1 MANQDEHNSKWTKKL
16 LKKNENCIINNQE
29 APDLCYPRNDAN
41 RSPFVE
47 RLLKYR
53 AQRGST
59 TCIPSPKDPCVITA
73 DFIAPSAEIRTE
85 YVAETTKVLENK
97 SYRLYCSIA
106 SKNEYIPSDDDYV
119 DIVAGV
125 YSVDEYPRLK
135 DKTDYNSETSSVL
148 DAWYGRDEYVTV
160 EKGTFQAI
168 VSNNISSEEEAAK
181 QAELDEAAKLLAET
195 MLDCSISNM
204 KFSASCPN
212 TFTFDGV
219 SSERKPLSDE
229 NGFNYSSTVILPQ
242 DTYTNRLS
250 DLEFN
255 ESSDSPW
262 QDVATNI
269 MARNIL
275 EWTSSSLECAYGNLS
290 ATASCAVNIAQH
302 NNNGQEVLS
311 VIDTIVPD
319 DYALDILRLNA
330 STGKW
335 ERIEG
340 LEGLK
345 GLVNASGTNAYTL
358 DVRNL
363 NWKLDTT
370 GQLVILDPDKYGETY
385 SFTPQESEILTPTS
399 DHKVVFL
406 GDEDLV
412 GEENLEYVSPNE
424 SAIQIWRGVNKLA
437 DYPVDDT
444 ESVGTKR
451 VNIAANTFYG
461 TLIYQNPY
469 LLTQDCEFYQNFIN
483 NISSY
488 RSFFGDADLNAADYT
503 DINPDCEPISGTLEQ
518 QISQFDNSALTL
530 AESSLTCV
538 FANDYYGENCASGL
552 VLEPKQCYA
561 CNDDT
566 QDTDQDTD
574 LCKDSCIQEGTFTS
588 FEGIQD
594 ATQQAKNVAQN
605 ALSGCMAMNATVKA
619 FCDKYTMEQVMNE
632 DKALRLPV
640 NENPFTFNDVEDA
653 VEDEDKKQKILNDL
667 KDNGTKIVYMYL
679 NAWDEYTTYPDIN
692 LYYYNIKCSQI
703 VHINQETGVEYEEAN
718 TTDISHCLSVM
729 DGYMYEVNQGMYTS
743 FQEKATVAEMTYQAM
758 ILAKSAVVCLYG
770 NRSQDSIPCVYT
782 PLNGPAEVLC
792 VGKCSDTS
800 AASNCCVYSTPGI
813 ASAENTYLAENPWAA
828 DQQAYTAGMA
838 TRLCLAQDQVG
849 GGGGGNSYNVN
860 VSGTCNDCQSVCVF
874 LS

>member
-1 MANQDEHNSKWTKKL
+1 MANQDEHNSKWAKKL

-85 YVAETTKVLENK
+85 YVAETIKVLENK
-97 SYRLYCSIA
+97 SYRLYCSLA
-106 SKNEYIPSDDDYV
+106 SKDEYIPSDDDYV
-119 DIVAGV
+119 DIVDGV
-125 YSVDEYPRLK
+125 YTIEQYPRLK
-135 DKTDYNSETSSVL
+135 DRETNYDSETSSVL
-148 DAWYGRDEYVTV
+148 DAWYGNDKFVTV
-160 EKGTFQAI
+160 ERGTFQAI

-181 QAELDEAAKLLAET
+181 QAELDEAAKMLAEN

-204 KFSASCPN
+204 EFSASCPE

-219 SSERKPLSDE
+219 SSTRKPLSDK

-242 DTYTNRLS
+242 DTFTNRLS
-250 DLEFN
+250 DLESN
-255 ESSDSPW
+255 ESSEFPW
-262 QDVATNI
+262 QDVAKNI

-335 ERIEG
+335 EGVGPVI
-340 LEGLK
+340 
-345 GLVNASGTNAYTL
+345 ASGTNTYTL
-358 DVRNL
+358 DVREL
-363 NWKLDTT
+363 DWKLDDTT
-370 GQLVILDPDKYGETY
+370 GQVILDPDTYGETY

-406 GDEDLV
+406 V
-412 GEENLEYVSPNE
+412 GEENLEYVSPNN
-424 SAIQIWRGVNKLA
+424 STMQVWRGVNKLA
-437 DYPVDDT
+437 DYNSDPRP
-444 ESVGTKR
+444 VGTKR
-451 VNIAANTFYG
+451 VNITANTFYG

-483 NISSY
+483 NIGSY
-488 RSFFGDADLNAADYT
+488 RSFFGDDKLNAADYT
-503 DINPDCEPISGTLEQ
+503 DINPDCEPVSGTLEQ

-538 FANDYYGENCASGL
+538 FANDYYGENCAVGL

-561 CNDDT
+561 CNDSTQDT
-566 QDTDQDTD
+566 GQDTDQDTD
-574 LCKDSCIQEGTFTS
+574 QKPNLCKDSCIKEGTFTS

-632 DKALRLPV
+632 DIAHRLPV
-640 NENPFTFNDVEDA
+640 NENPFTFDY
-653 VEDEDKKQKILNDL
+653 VEDENNKQDILEAL
-667 KDNGTKIVYMYL
+667 RDNGTKIVYMYL
-679 NAWDEYTTYPDIN
+679 NAWDEYTTYPDSN
-692 LYYYNIKCSQI
+692 LYYYKVKCSE
-703 VHINQETGVEYEEAN
+703 VVRINKETGVEYKDN

-729 DGYMYEVNQGMYTS
+729 DGYMYEVNQGTYTS
-743 FQEKATVAEMTYQAM
+743 FQENATVAEMTYQAM

-770 NRSQDSIPCVYT
+770 NRSEDSIPCVYT
-782 PLNGPAEVLC
+782 NLDGTKEVLC
-792 VGKCSDTS
+792 VGDCSDTG
-800 AASNCCVYSTPGI
+800 AAANCCVYGEPGI

-828 DQQAYTAGMA
+828 DQQAYTASMA

-849 GGGGGNSYNVN
+849 GGGGGNTYNVN
-860 VSGTCNDCQSVCVF
+860 VSGECNNECTGVCVF
-874 LS
+874 L

>member
-106 SKNEYIPSDDDYV
+106 SKDEYIPSDDDYV

-125 YSVDEYPRLK
+125 YSVEQYPRLQ
-135 DKTDYNSETSSVL
+135 DRKTDYDSTKSSVL
-148 DAWYGRDEYVTV
+148 DAWYGKDAYVDV
-160 EKGTFQAI
+160 EAGTFQAI

-181 QAELDEAAKLLAET
+181 QAELDEAAKLLAENL
-195 MLDCSISNM
+195 LDCSISNM
-204 KFSASCPN
+204 EFSASCPE

-219 SSERKPLSDE
+219 SSTRSPITKLSPSDE
-229 NGFNYSSTVILPQ
+229 KSYSSTVILPQ

-250 DLEFN
+250 DFESN
-255 ESSDSPW
+255 ESSEPPTW
-262 QDVATNI
+262 QDVETNV

-319 DYALDILRLNA
+319 GYALDILRLNA

-335 ERIEG
+335 EGVE
-340 LEGLK
+340 
-345 GLVNASGTNAYTL
+345 GLVNAAGTNAYTL
-358 DVRNL
+358 DVREL
-363 NWKLDTT
+363 KWELDTT
-370 GQLVILDPDKYGETY
+370 GKLVILDPDKYGETY
-385 SFTPQESEILTPTS
+385 SFTPQESEILNPTS

-406 GDEDLV
+406 NN
-412 GEENLEYVSPNE
+412 EENLVYVSPNN
-424 SAIQIWRGVNKLA
+424 STMQIWRGVNKLA
-437 DYPVDDT
+437 DYNSNPRP
-444 ESVGTKR
+444 VGTKS
-451 VNIAANTFYG
+451 VTIAANTFYG

-469 LLTQDCEFYQNFIN
+469 LLTQDCAFYQKFID
-483 NISSY
+483 NIGSY
-488 RSFFGDADLNAADYT
+488 RSFFGDVNLKAANYT
-503 DINPDCEPISGTLEQ
+503 DANPDCEPISGTLEQ

-538 FANDYYGENCASGL
+538 FANDYYGENCAIGL

-574 LCKDSCIQEGTFTS
+574 LCKDSCIKEGTFTS

-619 FCDKYTMEQVMNE
+619 FCDKYTMEQVMQE
-632 DKALRLPV
+632 DIELGLDV
-640 NENPFTFNDVEDA
+640 NENTFSFDYVENADN
-653 VEDEDKKQKILNDL
+653 KQDILKAL
-667 KDNGTKIVYMYL
+667 SDNGTKIVYMYL
-679 NAWDEYTTYPDIN
+679 NDWRYYTPSSELHYATVG
-692 LYYYNIKCSQI
+692 CSQI
-703 VHINQETGVEYEEAN
+703 VYIDSEGKESIDNT

-729 DGYMYEVNQGMYTS
+729 DGYMYEVNQGTYTS
-743 FQEKATVAEMTYQAM
+743 FQGNATVAEMTYQAM

-770 NRSQDSIPCVYT
+770 NRHQDSIPCVYT
-782 PLNGPAEVLC
+782 PLNGDPEELC

-800 AASNCCVYSTPGI
+800 AAPNCCVYSIPGI
-813 ASAENTYLAENPWAA
+813 ESAENTYLAENPWTA

-838 TRLCLAQDQVG
+838 TRLCIAQDQIG
-849 GGGGGNSYNVN
+849 GGGGGNTYNVN
-860 VSGTCNDCQSVCVF
+860 VEGTCNDCQSVCVF
-874 LS
+874 V

>member
-1 MANQDEHNSKWTKKL
+1 MANQDEHNSKWSKKL

-125 YSVDEYPRLK
+125 YSKEQYPRLK
-135 DKTDYNSETSSVL
+135 DRKTNYNSKTSSVL
-148 DAWYGRDEYVTV
+148 DAWYGKDASVTV
-160 EKGTFQAI
+160 ERGTFQAI
-168 VSNNISSEEEAAK
+168 VSNNISSKEEAAR
-181 QAELDEAAKLLAET
+181 QAELDEAAEMLAKN

-204 KFSASCPN
+204 EFSASCPE

-219 SSERKPLSDE
+219 PSKRSPITKLSPSDE
-229 NGFNYSSTVILPQ
+229 KSYSSTVILPQ

-250 DLEFN
+250 DLESN
-255 ESSDSPW
+255 ESSESPW
-262 QDVATNI
+262 QDVAKNV

-302 NNNGQEVLS
+302 NHNGQEVLS
-311 VIDTIVPD
+311 VIDTIVPK
-319 DYALDILRLNA
+319 DYALDILKLND

-335 ERIEG
+335 EKVG
-340 LEGLK
+340 P
-345 GLVNASGTNAYTL
+345 VNAAGTNSYTL
-358 DVRNL
+358 DVREL
-363 NWKLDTT
+363 DWKLDTT

-385 SFTPQESEILTPTS
+385 SFTPKESEILNPTS
-399 DHKVVFL
+399 DHKVVF
-406 GDEDLV
+406 LV
-412 GEENLEYVSPNE
+412 GEENLEYVSPNN
-424 SAIQIWRGVNKLA
+424 SSIQIWRGVNKLA
-437 DYPVDDT
+437 DYNSNPRP
-444 ESVGTKR
+444 VGTKR
-451 VNIAANTFYG
+451 VNITANTFYG

-469 LLTQDCEFYQNFIN
+469 LLTQDCAFYQKFFD
-483 NISSY
+483 NIGSY
-488 RSFFGDADLNAADYT
+488 RSFFGDVDLNAANYT
-503 DINPDCEPISGTLEQ
+503 DTNPDCEPISGTLEQ

-538 FANDYYGENCASGL
+538 FANDYYGENCATGL

-561 CNDDT
+561 CNDST
-566 QDTDQDTD
+566 QDTEQDTEQD
-574 LCKDSCIQEGTFTS
+574 TNQDTGQKPNLCKDSCIKEGTFTS

-619 FCDKYTMEQVMNE
+619 FCDKYTMNQVMQE
-632 DKALRLPV
+632 DIKLGLAV
-640 NENPFTFNDVEDA
+640 NENPFTFDYVEDA
-653 VEDEDKKQKILNDL
+653 NNKQEILDDL

-679 NAWDEYTTYPDIN
+679 NDWENYLPTNEDLHYYTVYCWQSVSID
-692 LYYYNIKCSQI
+692 K
-703 VHINQETGVEYEEAN
+703 ETGKESIDETA
-718 TTDISHCLSVM
+718 DKDMSHCLSVM
-729 DGYMYEVNQGMYTS
+729 DGYMYEVNQGTYTS
-743 FQEKATVAEMTYQAM
+743 FQGNATVAEMTYQAM

-770 NRSQDSIPCVYT
+770 NRRQDSIPCVYT
-782 PLNGPAEVLC
+782 KLDGTKEVLC
-792 VGKCSDTS
+792 VGDCSDTG
-800 AASNCCVYSTPGI
+800 AASNCCVYGEPGI
-813 ASAENTYLAENPWAA
+813 ESAENTYLAENPWTA

-838 TRLCLAQDQVG
+838 TRLCIAQDQVG
-849 GGGGGNSYNVN
+849 GGGGGNTYNVN
-860 VSGTCNDCQSVCVF
+860 VSGTCNDCEGVCVF
-874 LS
+874 L

>member
-1 MANQDEHNSKWTKKL
+1 MANQDEHNSKWSKKL

-29 APDLCYPRNDAN
+29 APDLCYPRNDAD

-85 YVAETTKVLENK
+85 YVAETIKVLTNK

-125 YSVDEYPRLK
+125 YTKEEYPRLK
-135 DKTDYNSETSSVL
+135 DKTNYDSKTSSVL
-148 DAWYGRDEYVTV
+148 DAWYGEDKYVDV
-160 EKGTFQAI
+160 EEGTFQAI

-181 QAELDEAAKLLAET
+181 KAELDEAARLLAEN

-204 KFSASCPN
+204 EFSASCPN

-219 SSERKPLSDE
+219 SSQRSPITS
-229 NGFNYSSTVILPQ
+229 YSSTVTLPQ
-242 DTYTNRLS
+242 KTYTNRLS
-250 DLEFN
+250 DLESD
-255 ESSDSPW
+255 ESSEPPEW
-262 QDVATNI
+262 QDVAKNV

-275 EWTSSSLECAYGNLS
+275 EWTSSALECAYGNLP

-302 NNNGQEVLS
+302 NHNDKEVLS

-319 DYALDILRLNA
+319 GYALDILKLNV

-335 ERIEG
+335 EGIG
-340 LEGLK
+340 P
-345 GLVNASGTNAYTL
+345 VNAAGVNAYTL
-358 DVRNL
+358 DVRKL
-363 NWKLDTT
+363 DWKLDTA
-370 GQLVILDPDKYGETY
+370 GQLVILDPEKYGETY
-385 SFTPQESEILTPTS
+385 SFTPQESEILNPTS

-406 GDEDLV
+406 NN
-412 GEENLEYVSPNE
+412 EENLEYVSPNN
-424 SAIQIWRGVNKLA
+424 STMQIWRGVNKLA
-437 DYPVDDT
+437 DYNSNPRP
-444 ESVGTKR
+444 VGTKS
-451 VNIAANTFYG
+451 VTIAANTFYG

-469 LLTQDCEFYQNFIN
+469 LLTQDCAFYQKFFD
-483 NISSY
+483 NIDSY
-488 RSFFGDADLNAADYT
+488 RSFFGDAALNAANYT
-503 DINPDCEPISGTLEQ
+503 DDNTDCEPVSGTLEQ

-538 FANDYYGENCASGL
+538 FANDYYGEDCAIGL

-561 CNDDT
+561 CNDST

-574 LCKDSCIQEGTFTS
+574 LCKDSCIKEGTFTS

-619 FCDKYTMEQVMNE
+619 FCDKYTMEQVMQE
-632 DKALRLPV
+632 DIALGLDV
-640 NENPFTFNDVEDA
+640 NENPFTFDYVEDA
-653 VEDEDKKQKILNDL
+653 SNKQAILNAL
-667 KDNGTKIVYMYL
+667 RDNGTKIVYMYL
-679 NAWDEYTTYPDIN
+679 NDWRTYTPSSELHYATVG
-692 LYYYNIKCSQI
+692 CSQ
-703 VHINQETGVEYEEAN
+703 VVSINSDGEEFIET

-729 DGYMYEVNQGMYTS
+729 DGYMYEVNQGTYTS
-743 FQEKATVAEMTYQAM
+743 FQGDATVAEMTYQAM

-782 PLNGPAEVLC
+782 PLNGAHETLC

-800 AASNCCVYSTPGI
+800 AAANCCVYAIPGI
-813 ASAENTYLAENPWAA
+813 ESAENTYLAENPWAA

-838 TRLCLAQDQVG
+838 TRLCIAQDQVG
-849 GGGGGNSYNVN
+849 GGGGGNTYNVN

-874 LS
+874 L

>member
-1 MANQDEHNSKWTKKL
+1 MASQDEHNSKWAKKL

-85 YVAETTKVLENK
+85 YVAETIKVLTNK
-97 SYRLYCSIA
+97 SYRLYCSVA
-106 SKNEYIPSDDDYV
+106 SKDEHISSGNNAIAIV
-119 DIVAGV
+119 DGV
-125 YSVDEYPRLK
+125 YTVDEYPRLQ
-135 DKTDYNSETSSVL
+135 DRKTDYDSTESSVL
-148 DAWYGRDEYVTV
+148 DAWYGNDEFVDV
-160 EKGTFQAI
+160 EEGTFQAI
-168 VSNNISSEEEAAK
+168 VSNNISSEEEAVR
-181 QAELDEAAKLLAET
+181 QAELDEAAKMLAEN

-204 KFSASCPN
+204 EFSASCPK

-219 SSERKPLSDE
+219 SSPRIPLSDK

-250 DLEFN
+250 DLESN
-255 ESSDSPW
+255 ESSEPPSW
-262 QDVATNI
+262 QDVAKNI

-302 NNNGQEVLS
+302 NHNGQEVLS

-319 DYALDILRLNA
+319 GYALDILKLNA

-335 ERIEG
+335 EGIG
-340 LEGLK
+340 P
-345 GLVNASGTNAYTL
+345 VIASGTNAYTL
-358 DVRNL
+358 DVREL
-363 NWKLDTT
+363 DWKLDTT

-385 SFTPQESEILTPTS
+385 SFTPQESEILNPTS

-406 GDEDLV
+406 Y
-412 GEENLEYVSPNE
+412 GEENLEYVSPNK
-424 SAIQIWRGVNKLA
+424 STMQIWRGVNKLA
-437 DYPVDDT
+437 DYNSNPRP
-444 ESVGTKR
+444 VGTKR
-451 VNIAANTFYG
+451 VTIDANTFYG

-469 LLTQDCEFYQNFIN
+469 LLTQDCAFYKKFFN
-483 NISSY
+483 NIDSY
-488 RSFFGDADLNAADYT
+488 RSFFGDVDLNAADYKG
-503 DINPDCEPISGTLEQ
+503 CEPISGTLEQ

-538 FANDYYGENCASGL
+538 FANDYYGENCAIGL

-561 CNDDT
+561 CNDST

-632 DKALRLPV
+632 DIARRLPV
-640 NENPFTFNDVEDA
+640 NENPFTFYDVEDA
-653 VEDEDKKQKILNDL
+653 VEDADKKQKILDAL
-667 KDNGTKIVYMYL
+667 RDNGTKIVYMYL
-679 NAWDEYTTYPDIN
+679 NAWDEYTTYPDSN
-692 LYYYNIKCSQI
+692 LYYYKVKCSE
-703 VHINQETGVEYEEAN
+703 VVRINKETGVEYKDN

-729 DGYMYEVNQGMYTS
+729 DGYMYEVNQGTYTS
-743 FQEKATVAEMTYQAM
+743 FQENATVAEMTFQAM

-782 PLNGPAEVLC
+782 NLDGTKEVLC
-792 VGKCSDTS
+792 VGDCSDTG
-800 AASNCCVYSTPGI
+800 AAANCCVYGEPGI

-828 DQQAYTAGMA
+828 DQQAYTASMA
-838 TRLCLAQDQVG
+838 TRLCLAQDQIG
-849 GGGGGNSYNVN
+849 GGGGGNTYNVN
-860 VSGTCNDCQSVCVF
+860 VSGECNDCGGVCIF
-874 LS
+874 I

>member
-1 MANQDEHNSKWTKKL
+1 MANQDEHNSKWSKKL

-29 APDLCYPRNDAN
+29 APDLCYPRNDAD

-85 YVAETTKVLENK
+85 YVAETIKVLNNNP
-97 SYRLYCSIA
+97 YRLYCSLA
-106 SKNEYIPSDDDYV
+106 SKDEYISSGNNDIKQV
-119 DIVAGV
+119 DGL
-125 YSVDEYPRLK
+125 YTVDEYPRLK

-148 DAWYGRDEYVTV
+148 DAWYGNDTFVDV
-160 EKGTFQAI
+160 EAGTFQAI
-168 VSNNISSEEEAAK
+168 VSNNISSEEEAAR
-181 QAELDEAAKLLAET
+181 QAELDEAAKLLAENL
-195 MLDCSISNM
+195 LDCSISNM

-219 SSERKPLSDE
+219 SSQRSPITKLSPSDE
-229 NGFNYSSTVILPQ
+229 KSYSSTVTLPQ

-250 DLEFN
+250 DFESN
-255 ESSDSPW
+255 ESSAPPTW
-262 QDVATNI
+262 QDVATNV

-290 ATASCAVNIAQH
+290 AIASCAVNIAQH

-311 VIDTIVPD
+311 VIDTIVPAG
-319 DYALDILRLNA
+319 YALDILKLNA

-335 ERIEG
+335 EG
-340 LEGLK
+340 VGPVK
-345 GLVNASGTNAYTL
+345 ASGTIAYTL
-358 DVRNL
+358 DVREL
-363 NWKLDTT
+363 DWKLDDTT
-370 GQLVILDPDKYGETY
+370 GQVILDPKTYGETY
-385 SFTPQESEILTPTS
+385 SFTPQESEILNPTS

-406 GDEDLV
+406 S
-412 GEENLEYVSPNE
+412 GEENLEYVSP
-424 SAIQIWRGVNKLA
+424 SGSTMQVWRGVNKLA
-437 DYPVDDT
+437 DYNSNPRP
-444 ESVGTKR
+444 VGTKN

-469 LLTQDCEFYQNFIN
+469 TLSPDCTFYQNFFA
-483 NISSY
+483 NIDSY
-488 RSFFGDADLNAADYT
+488 RSFFGDVKLNAANYAEDNT
-503 DINPDCEPISGTLEQ
+503 TCSPIAGTLED
-518 QISQFDNSALTL
+518 QISQFDNSALAL
-530 AESSLTCV
+530 AESSLTCI
-538 FANDYYGENCASGL
+538 FANDYYGEDCQTGL

-561 CNDDT
+561 CNDGT

-574 LCKDSCIQEGTFTS
+574 QDTGQDTDQKPNLCKDSCIKEGTFTS

-632 DKALRLPV
+632 DKGLKLAV
-640 NENPFTFNDVEDA
+640 NENAFTFDDVDN
-653 VEDEDKKQKILNDL
+653 KQQILNDL

-679 NAWDEYTTYPDIN
+679 NDWVDYIYPDSN
-692 LYYYNIKCSQI
+692 LYYYNIECSQ
-703 VHINQETGVEYEEAN
+703 VVRINSETGVEYKAD

-729 DGYMYEVNQGMYTS
+729 DGYMYEVNQGTYTS
-743 FQEKATVAEMTYQAM
+743 FQGDATVAEMTYQAM

-770 NRSQDSIPCVYT
+770 NRRQDSIPCVYT
-782 PLNGPAEVLC
+782 PINGDPETLC
-792 VGKCSDTS
+792 VGDCSDTS

-838 TRLCLAQDQVG
+838 TRLCIAQDQVG
-849 GGGGGNSYNVN
+849 GGGGGNTYNVN

-874 LS
+874 L

>member
-1 MANQDEHNSKWTKKL
+1 MANQDEHNSKWAKKL
-16 LKKNENCIINNQE
+16 LKKNENCIINKQE

-59 TCIPSPKDPCVITA
+59 TCVPSPKDPCVITA

-97 SYRLYCSIA
+97 SYRLYCSVA
-106 SKNEYIPSDDDYV
+106 SKNEHIPSDAI
-119 DIVAGV
+119 DIVDGV
-125 YSVDEYPRLK
+125 YTVDEYPRLK
-135 DKTDYNSETSSVL
+135 DKTDYDSEKSSVL
-148 DAWYGRDEYVTV
+148 DAWYGRDAYVDV
-160 EKGTFQAI
+160 ERGTFQAI

-181 QAELDEAAKLLAET
+181 QKELDEAAKLLAENL
-195 MLDCSISNM
+195 LDCSISNM
-204 KFSASCPN
+204 EFSASCPN

-219 SSERKPLSDE
+219 ASTRTPLSDE
-229 NGFNYSSTVILPQ
+229 NGFNYSSKVTLPQ

-250 DLEFN
+250 DLESN
-255 ESSDSPW
+255 ESSEPPSW

-275 EWTSSSLECAYGNLS
+275 EWTSSALECAYGNLS

-319 DYALDILRLNA
+319 GYALDILRLNA

-335 ERIEG
+335 EGVGPVI
-340 LEGLK
+340 
-345 GLVNASGTNAYTL
+345 AAGTNAYTL
-358 DVRNL
+358 DVRKL
-363 NWKLDTT
+363 DWKLDDTT
-370 GQLVILDPDKYGETY
+370 GEVILDPETYGETY

-406 GDEDLV
+406 V
-412 GEENLEYVSPNE
+412 GEENLEYVSPNN
-424 SAIQIWRGVNKLA
+424 STMQIWRGVNKLA
-437 DYPVDDT
+437 DYNSNPRP
-444 ESVGTKR
+444 VGTKS
-451 VNIAANTFYG
+451 VTIAANTFYG

-469 LLTQDCEFYQNFIN
+469 LLTQDCAFYKKFFN
-483 NISSY
+483 NIDSY
-488 RSFFGDADLNAADYT
+488 RSFFGDVNLKAADYT
-503 DINPDCEPISGTLEQ
+503 DTNTDCEPISGTLEQ

-538 FANDYYGENCASGL
+538 FANDYYGEDCASGL

-561 CNDDT
+561 CNDST
-566 QDTDQDTD
+566 QDTD

-632 DKALRLPV
+632 DIALGLAV
-640 NENPFTFNDVEDA
+640 NENPFTFDY
-653 VEDEDKKQKILNDL
+653 VEDENNKQDILEAL
-667 KDNGTKIVYMYL
+667 RDNGTKIVYMYL
-679 NAWDEYTTYPDIN
+679 NDWENYTPTNTD
-692 LYYYNIKCSQI
+692 LYYHDVGCSQVVSI
-703 VHINQETGVEYEEAN
+703 DSDGVEFIE
-718 TTDISHCLSVM
+718 TTPDISHCLSVM
-729 DGYMYEVNQGMYTS
+729 DGYMYEVNQGTYTS
-743 FQEKATVAEMTYQAM
+743 FQGNATVAEMTYQAM

-782 PLNGPAEVLC
+782 KLDGTKEELC

-800 AASNCCVYSTPGI
+800 AASNCCVYSIPGI

-828 DQQAYTAGMA
+828 DQQAYTASMA
-838 TRLCLAQDQVG
+838 TRLCLAQDQIG
-849 GGGGGNSYNVN
+849 GGGGGNTYNVN
-860 VSGTCNDCQSVCVF
+860 VAGTCDDCQSVCVF
-874 LS
+874 L

>member
-1 MANQDEHNSKWTKKL
+1 MASQDEHNSKWTKKL

-29 APDLCYPRNDAN
+29 APDLCYPRNDVN

-85 YVAETTKVLENK
+85 YVAETIKVLNNNP
-97 SYRLYCSIA
+97 YRLYCSLA
-106 SKNEYIPSDDDYV
+106 SKDEYISSGNNDIKQV
-119 DIVAGV
+119 DGL
-125 YSVDEYPRLK
+125 YTKDEYPRLK

-148 DAWYGRDEYVTV
+148 DAWYGNDTFVDV
-160 EKGTFQAI
+160 EAGTFQAI
-168 VSNNISSEEEAAK
+168 VSNNISSEEETAK
-181 QAELDEAAKLLAET
+181 QLELDEAAKMLAENL
-195 MLDCSISNM
+195 LDCSISNM
-204 KFSASCPN
+204 EFSASCPN
-212 TFTFDGV
+212 TFTFNGV
-219 SSERKPLSDE
+219 SSQRKPITS
-229 NGFNYSSTVILPQ
+229 YSSTVILPQ

-250 DLEFN
+250 DFESN
-255 ESSDSPW
+255 ESSAPPTW
-262 QDVATNI
+262 QDVATNV

-275 EWTSSSLECAYGNLS
+275 EWTSSALECAYGNLP

-319 DYALDILRLNA
+319 GYALDILKLNA

-335 ERIEG
+335 EGIG
-340 LEGLK
+340 P
-345 GLVNASGTNAYTL
+345 VNAAGVNAYTL
-358 DVRNL
+358 DVRTL
-363 NWKLDTT
+363 DWKLDIT

-385 SFTPQESEILTPTS
+385 SFTPQESEILNPTS

-406 GDEDLV
+406 NN
-412 GEENLEYVSPNE
+412 EENLEYVSPNN
-424 SAIQIWRGVNKLA
+424 STMQIWRGVNKLA
-437 DYPVDDT
+437 DYNSNPRP
-444 ESVGTKR
+444 VGTKS
-451 VNIAANTFYG
+451 VTIAANTFYG

-469 LLTQDCEFYQNFIN
+469 LLTQDCAFYQKFFD
-483 NISSY
+483 NIDSY
-488 RSFFGDADLNAADYT
+488 RSFFGDVNLKAANYT
-503 DINPDCEPISGTLEQ
+503 DTNPDCEPVSGTLEQ

-538 FANDYYGENCASGL
+538 FANDYYGEDCAVGL

-561 CNDDT
+561 CNDST
-566 QDTDQDTD
+566 QDTDQDTN

-619 FCDKYTMEQVMNE
+619 FCDKYTMEQVMQE
-632 DKALRLPV
+632 DISHGLAV
-640 NENPFTFNDVEDA
+640 NENPFTFDDVED
-653 VEDEDKKQKILNDL
+653 ESKKQKILDDL
-667 KDNGTKIVYMYL
+667 RDNGTKIVYMYL
-679 NAWDEYTTYPDIN
+679 NAWDEYTTYPDSN
-692 LYYYNIKCSQI
+692 LYYYNIECSEI
-703 VHINQETGVEYEEAN
+703 VYIDSEGKESIAN

-729 DGYMYEVNQGMYTS
+729 DGYMYEVNQGTYTS
-743 FQEKATVAEMTYQAM
+743 FQGNATVAEMTYQAM

-770 NRSQDSIPCVYT
+770 NRHQDSIPCVYT
-782 PLNGPAEVLC
+782 PLNGASETLC

-800 AASNCCVYSTPGI
+800 AAANCCVYGEPGI

-828 DQQAYTAGMA
+828 DQQAYTASMA

-849 GGGGGNSYNVN
+849 GGGGGNMYNVN
-860 VSGTCNDCQSVCVF
+860 VTGTCNDCASVCVF
-874 LS
+874 V